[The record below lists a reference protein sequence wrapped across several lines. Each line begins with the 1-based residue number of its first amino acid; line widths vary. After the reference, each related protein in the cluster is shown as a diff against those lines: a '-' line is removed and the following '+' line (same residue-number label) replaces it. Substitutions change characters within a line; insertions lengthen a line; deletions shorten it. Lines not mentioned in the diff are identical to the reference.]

1 MTVLASEVFNQG
13 TAGAQFPAFGL
24 GTAQQVSMTS
34 AGSTASA
41 AVGAT
46 TSLVTFWSPVDYY
59 VDIGAAASA
68 TTGGFALPGGTLFD
82 AKVEPGVS
90 KIAGRAL
97 SSSGVL
103 YISERT

>member
-24 GTAQQVSMTS
+24 GTAQQVSMTTS
-34 AGSTASA
+34 GSTASA

-46 TSLVTFWSPVDYY
+46 TSLITFWSPVDYY
-59 VDIGAAASA
+59 VAIGADPTAGTS
-68 TTGGFALPGGTLFD
+68 GFALPGGQLFD

-97 SSSGVL
+97 TSAGVL